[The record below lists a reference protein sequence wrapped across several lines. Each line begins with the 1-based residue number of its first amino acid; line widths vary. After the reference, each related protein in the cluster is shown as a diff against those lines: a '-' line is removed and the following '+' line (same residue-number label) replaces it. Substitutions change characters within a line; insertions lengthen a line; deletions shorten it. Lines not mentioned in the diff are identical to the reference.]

1 MVTVKPGS
9 EVVFKTA
16 SGELVPSDGT
26 GTFIGFGES
35 GMKCRVQGAV
45 SDVHK
50 PLISAHKCLGH
61 GRIAV
66 LDADGGQLVPLES
79 KAGRAIQRILTKAS
93 VSETKTWMPVYQE
106 RGVYNFY
113 LRRKVDR
120 TTSSMSAVEV
130 HADLNASSAA
140 EREPQGRADPPEE
153 PMVAEEELE
162 EVVEA
167 ERPVQIRAPE
177 EPTPA
182 EIEEHESM
190 GHVQYRDWCRHCI
203 AGRAVGQPHRTR
215 SEEQRA
221 KNVLPTVSFDYAFMS
236 RGVEEDDERLRPI
249 LVMKDDKTL
258 LSMPSSLRRTS
269 SEP

>member
-1 MVTVKPGS
+1 M
-9 EVVFKTA
+9 
-16 SGELVPSDGT
+16 
-26 GTFIGFGES
+26 
-35 GMKCRVQGAV
+35 
-45 SDVHK
+45 
-50 PLISAHKCLGH
+50 
-61 GRIAV
+61 

-113 LRRKVDR
+113 LRRQVDR